1 MIRINNLKKRY
12 GERTV
17 LDIPELK
24 INDGETVV
32 FAGANGS
39 GKTTLLRIL
48 AGTLKETEGKID
60 SPNKMLYLP
69 QQNYAFRGDLMKN
82 ITLGGADK
90 SKAERLLET
99 LELSHL
105 KDKKASSLSGGE
117 LQRLALCRLLVR
129 DCKLLLLDEP
139 TSACDAKGAE
149 LVISAIKEYQKQH
162 VCTVMMST
170 HSPVLAM
177 SAADRLI
184 ILNNGKIETDG
195 LPKEVLAHPGTDWA
209 KSFIAGWKIEC

>member
-1 MIRINNLKKRY
+1 MIKIKNLKKSY

-17 LDIPELK
+17 LDIKELV

-48 AGTLKETEGKID
+48 AGMLKATDGEID
-60 SPNKMLYLP
+60 SPNEVLYLP
-69 QQNYAFRGDLMKN
+69 QQSYAFRGDLIKN
-82 ITLGGADK
+82 ITIGGADRK
-90 SKAERLLET
+90 EAEKLLEA

-105 KDKKASSLSGGE
+105 KDKKARSLSGGE

-129 DCKLLLLDEP
+129 DCRLLLLDEP

-149 LVISAIKEYQKQH
+149 LVISAIKDYRKKH
-162 VCTVMMST
+162 GCTVLMST
-170 HSPVLAM
+170 HSPVLAAN
-177 SAADRLI
+177 AADRLI
-184 ILNNGKIETDG
+184 ILNGGKAETDG
-195 LPKEVLAHPGTDWA
+195 EPKKVLNNPETEWA
-209 KSFIAGWKIEC
+209 KSFIAGWKI